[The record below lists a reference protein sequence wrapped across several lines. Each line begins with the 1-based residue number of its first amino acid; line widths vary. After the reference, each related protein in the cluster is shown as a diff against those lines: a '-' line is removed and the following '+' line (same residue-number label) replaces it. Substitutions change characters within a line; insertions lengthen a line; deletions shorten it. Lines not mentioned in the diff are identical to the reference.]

1 MLSTSTCSE
10 LVFLD
15 LQSMF
20 ARYVYFAKLFLK
32 GKSDL
37 MGHFVAGEFE
47 NLQDYSSISFHSQSV
62 KSLLVI
68 ETWIWTILNGRH
80 RI

>member
-1 MLSTSTCSE
+1 
-10 LVFLD
+10 
-15 LQSMF
+15 MF
-20 ARYVYFAKLFLK
+20 ARCVYFAKLFLK

-37 MGHFVAGEFE
+37 MGHFVEGELE

-68 ETWIWTILNGRH
+68 ETWI
-80 RI
+80 